1 MSLTSYR
8 AAPPRGNGVLGGV
21 LRGVSGAPRITSGAW
36 FGGGQSRGRGGS
48 VFGAGCWLWGFGE
61 PGGDLLFRR
70 LSGSTIGA
78 EGFHGRVRDGIGC
91 LAPRCGHQAGQAPL
105 ALLLWAFP
113 PLGISAPGASPPRR
127 RVVGFVA
134 GGARLPPRRLRALDA
149 PRRRRLMHPGGALW
163 GMAGGICEG
172 GGGSIWRA
180 AMGGRLMGAC
190 RCTPAVFRLS
200 PAGAGESIRIGRVRA
215 ISTGRLRG
223 LLRFHFRPI
232 DVVVFHGSRRDLVL
246 RRVSRLDA
254 FSGYPVRT

>member
-1 MSLTSYR
+1 MGS
-8 AAPPRGNGVLGGV
+8 GV
-21 LRGVSGAPRITSGAW
+21 W
-36 FGGGQSRGRGGS
+36 
-48 VFGAGCWLWGFGE
+48 
-61 PGGDLLFRR
+61 
-70 LSGSTIGA
+70 
-78 EGFHGRVRDGIGC
+78 
-91 LAPRCGHQAGQAPL
+91 PL
-105 ALLLWAFP
+105 AVATRLAKPPWPYSSGHFRLWAFP
-113 PLGISAPGASPPRR
+113 PPEHHR
-127 RVVGFVA
+127 
-134 GGARLPPRRLRALDA
+134 
-149 PRRRRLMHPGGALW
+149 PGGGFAPLGFAPLGVAPLG